1 MTKAGEQMP
10 RSYKAS
16 ARPKMR
22 PVHPGAILRD
32 TVLPALGISVSEAAR
47 DLGIS
52 RQTLHQIMAEK
63 APITPAMALRIGKFC
78 GNGPDLWL
86 RLQVSHD
93 LWRAEK
99 EIGPEVA
106 AIRTRKAA

>member
-1 MTKAGEQMP
+1 MP
-10 RSYKAS
+10 KTYKAS

-22 PVHPGAILRD
+22 PGHPGAILRD
-32 TVLPALGISVSEAAR
+32 DVLPALGISVSEAAR
-47 DLGIS
+47 ELGIS

-78 GNGPDLWL
+78 GNGPGIWL
-86 RLQVSHD
+86 RLQVAYD
-93 LWRAEK
+93 LWRAEE
-99 EIGPEVA
+99 EIGTEIA